1 MDEIKPIPLEE
12 LKVISGKLGFDLE
25 TTIKDYYLTLLLF
38 HLSKIN
44 GLYFKGGT
52 ALNKMLLNHARL
64 SEDLDFTVKGS
75 VTTKENA
82 IRKLIPKI
90 NGFTGIEHDKKVHRF
105 VRLIAHYAN
114 NEIKGSIIID
124 LNGRSKLLLKPE
136 SLELKHFYS
145 GYIPSFKVNALNIK
159 EMIAEKVCA
168 TADRYA
174 PRDYFDLYNIIKLK
188 LPVSIS
194 LVRKKFK
201 ANNEKFE
208 PGNIFKNT
216 NRIFNAWEEDLLPL
230 TSTKLPFAE
239 VIGVIRGFFNYKASS
254 RKKKKAS
261 LRR

>member
-38 HLSKIN
+38 HLSKIS

-64 SEDLDFTVKGS
+64 SEDLDFTVEGNLAA
-75 VTTKENA
+75 KERA
-82 IRKLIPKI
+82 IRNLVPKI
-90 NGFTGIEHDKKVHRF
+90 SGFTDIEHDKRMQQF

-124 LNGRSKLLLKPE
+124 LNGRSKLFLKPK

-145 GYIPSFKVNALNIK
+145 GYIPSFKVSALNIG
-159 EMIAEKVCA
+159 EMIAEKICA

-201 ANNEKFE
+201 ANNKKFE
-208 PGNIFKNT
+208 PRNIFKNT
-216 NRIFNAWEEDLLPL
+216 NRIFNSWEEDLLPL

-239 VIGVIRGFFNYKASS
+239 VIGTISRFFNYKASS
-254 RKKKKAS
+254 RKKKKK
-261 LRR
+261 R